1 MPDNSRSAA
10 AVNQPYTFGDRRFI
24 GINTNTQ
31 PSLLEAGQIQD
42 AVNLWNDGGALAVRP
57 GWQAQLSSA
66 ETFPIYQMIAYRKGD
81 NVSNEIIFVIGSSS
95 GAQIKKITKGGS
107 TSTTLASI
115 TANAADVKLVQH
127 GKYIYGVPGSAGF
140 NMFRTDGVTFD
151 YVPSLKG
158 PMKNGRDLL
167 TPSATST
174 TIPVKAISG
183 ISSIDNDEAVA
194 TFGNKFNTGTGDYE
208 LITNTSTAF
217 GYTFEG
223 DTSGAVPGAPW
234 STSGAG
240 TSTVRTIS
248 SLTWH
253 GGKGSISPYVTGSS
267 NTKALLLDAG
277 GDFIFVTKAVPD
289 LTYDGVTSKAGMFYF
304 KAVMFNND
312 ALSAPRQQSVLI
324 TVTGLDVSG
333 AAVPGAVFTQVM
345 QPAIGTSPTDW
356 KKITAVIDFRAWVTT
371 MTQIRFRIETGNSAQ
386 GTSDDKGILVD
397 NICLY
402 AMCQNLTSKAD
413 DVLNSSNM
421 LPIRVQQRNSSVLPA
436 GAGYVKNL
444 AVRLSGFSIPD
455 SDWSNK
461 DYISMKMDFPDA
473 LKASP
478 PYTSLG
484 IKGVGAT
491 AITWSGFGDYDPTKG
506 YMSWNIY
513 PIAQDKRTNVQYVY
527 VRLEQDVSTLNH
539 NDVIFNIG
547 ELVVNGRLTSN
558 ATYDYLFTRWY
569 SSDQPNLR
577 PPTYR
582 VNEVSQTGMESDSS
596 NSSNSVLSTKAFSS
610 MSIILNPDES
620 LPYDIRY
627 DTTEISIQGSSPT
640 SYFTSVV
647 PEVNQIDIVSSTSG
661 SFVYRNTGNSAD
673 ITCSIVANTPFRVDT
688 ANALWYAKTF
698 TGDSYTVTFTNGSAN
713 ISGTFDTT
721 RTLLNS
727 TVKFTTTGALPTN
740 FAVNTVYYIVSV
752 TSSIITLSATK
763 GGAPII
769 AGSIPSGVHTMA
781 CQVGTIYMRHSVPWG
796 TFGTKTVTIASG
808 NVLIVTPN
816 QFRAG
821 DPVKF
826 TTTVG
831 NIVAN
836 TTYYVIATGLTK
848 DQFSISTTYGGTVL
862 TPSASGTTTLN
873 IHPQYSHALVYRR
886 STTVFTDGRF
896 RLIACVPLD
905 AGIVGTKWTSTFTT
919 KTNGSVSWNMISL
932 ADNVPDGDLFY
943 EGAPYDQG
951 QIYQQGRDPMPSG
964 ASCIAVHQNR
974 LWTVKDNTVYAS
986 WILDVQNEFAVYS
999 TWVPDFNDPSNAY
1012 KGTSFTI
1019 SSKDDNEKVVALL
1032 PYGGDNMIMSNSSTA
1047 VMLILRENS
1056 VLPMLGYNPSTF
1068 TIQAMIRE
1076 PSSGCIAPNAVVS
1089 VAGRLLWQ
1097 TPVGM
1102 VEFNDG
1108 VIEQRSIEL
1117 RKMLS
1122 LDKSMNAPD
1131 LDNAAYRRIT
1141 YALHN
1146 QRLYIFAPG
1155 VGDVIASSTDP
1166 QSANTYVYV
1175 LDFRTMGWTRW
1186 RPLRNAA
1193 NTDFIRFTNGVAMS
1207 AGNDTQEFY
1216 VAGNDGNSGQIY
1228 KLTGTRD
1235 RGTGGTVADIP
1246 WSMLSRQHGQTYSE
1260 GIAYY
1265 NLNRVSQVNLHYA
1278 NNYVTVLSNFTA
1290 SNTTIVG
1297 DNDFVVGDTLVYDS
1311 TIGNVTVNTT
1321 YFVIART
1328 NTTYQI
1334 STSSGGTAVSP
1345 TVSGYR
1351 TAKTG
1356 VSQQVSWSVQNQM
1369 GTYASAGNPLGIST
1383 GSTWTFPAGVNRP
1396 VAIRNVSRDVLAP
1409 LFQVALS
1416 GTTRTSMRLLGV
1428 HIHAQDSRI
1437 ARVN

>member
-31 PSLLEAGQIQD
+31 PSLLEAGQVQD

-66 ETFPIYQMIAYRKGD
+66 ETLPIYQMIAYRKGD
-81 NVSNEIIFVIGSSS
+81 NVSNEIIFVTGSSS
-95 GAQIKKITKGGS
+95 GAQIKKFTKGGS

-208 LITNTSTAF
+208 LITNTSTAY

-223 DTSGAVPGAPW
+223 DTAGNVPGTPW
-234 STSGAG
+234 TTSGG
-240 TSTVRTIS
+240 STSTVKTIS
-248 SLTWH
+248 ALTWH

-277 GDFIFVTKAVPD
+277 GDFIYVTKTVPD

-333 AAVPGAVFTQVM
+333 VAVPGAVFTQLV

-356 KKITAVIDFRAWVTT
+356 KKITAVIDFRAFVTP

-386 GTSDDKGILVD
+386 GSSDDKGILVD

-421 LPIRVQQRNSSVLPA
+421 LPIRVQQRNSSVIPA

-455 SDWSNK
+455 NDWSNK

-473 LKASP
+473 LKTSP
-478 PYTSLG
+478 PYISLG

-491 AITWSGFGDYDPTKG
+491 AITWSGFGAYDPTKG

-547 ELVVNGRLTSN
+547 ELVVNGRLTSD

-640 SYFTSVV
+640 AYFTSVV

-661 SFVYRNTGNSAD
+661 SFVYRNTGNSSD

-713 ISGTFDTT
+713 IGGTFDTT

-769 AGSIPSGVHTMA
+769 AGSVPSGVHTMA

-836 TTYYVIATGLTK
+836 TTYYVISTGLTK
-848 DQFSISTTYGGTVL
+848 DQFSISSTYGGTVL

-919 KTNGSVSWNMISL
+919 KTNGSASWNMISL

-999 TWVPDFNDPSNAY
+999 TWVPDFNDPSHTY
-1012 KGTSFTI
+1012 KGTSFTV
-1019 SSKDDNEKVVALL
+1019 SSKDDNEKIVALL
-1032 PYGGDNMIMSNSSTA
+1032 PYGGDSMVMSNSSTA
-1047 VMLILRENS
+1047 VMLVLRENS
-1056 VLPMLGYNPSTF
+1056 VLPLLGFDPSTF

-1076 PSSGCIAPNAVVS
+1076 PSSGCIAPNAAIS
-1089 VAGRLLWQ
+1089 IAGRLLWQ

-1122 LDKSMNAPD
+1122 LDKSMDAPD

-1193 NTDFIRFTNGVAMS
+1193 NTDFIRFTDGVAMS

-1278 NNYVTVLSNFTA
+1278 NNYVTVLSKFTA
-1290 SNTTIVG
+1290 SNTTIIG

-1334 STSSGGTAVSP
+1334 STSSGGIAVSP

-1351 TAKTG
+1351 IAKTG

-1428 HIHAQDSRI
+1428 HIHAQDARI

>member
-31 PSLLEAGQIQD
+31 PSLLEAGQVQD
-42 AVNLWNDGGALAVRP
+42 AVNLWNDGGALTVRP

-66 ETFPIYQMIAYRKGD
+66 EATPIYQMISYRKG
-81 NVSNEIIFVIGSSS
+81 NNSSNEIIYVTGTST
-95 GAQIKKITKGGS
+95 GAQIKKFTKGGS
-107 TSTTLASI
+107 SSTSLASI

-158 PMKNGRDLL
+158 PMKNGRDLI

-174 TIPVKAISG
+174 TIPVKAITG

-194 TFGNKFNTGTGDYE
+194 TFGNKFNLSTGEYE
-208 LITNTSTAF
+208 LITGTSTAY
-217 GYTFEG
+217 GETFEG
-223 DTSGAVPGAPW
+223 VTPGNVPGSPW
-234 STSGAG
+234 VTSGAG
-240 TSTVRTIS
+240 TSTVNTITA
-248 SLTWH
+248 LTWH
-253 GGKGSISPYVTGSS
+253 GGKGSIKPYATGSS
-267 NTKALLLDAG
+267 NTKALVLDGG
-277 GDFIFVTKAVPD
+277 GDFIYVDKAVPD

-304 KAVMFNND
+304 KSVMFNND

-324 TVTGLDVSG
+324 TVTGLDS
-333 AAVPGAVFTQVM
+333 ANSPIPGAIFTQLV

-371 MTQIRFRIETGNSAQ
+371 LSKVRLRLETGNSAQ
-386 GTSDDKGILVD
+386 GSSDDKGILVD
-397 NICLY
+397 NVCLY

-413 DVLNSSNM
+413 DVLNASNM
-421 LPIRVQQRNSSVLPA
+421 LPIRVQERNTSVLPA

-444 AVRLSGFSIPD
+444 AVRLSGFSSPD
-455 SDWSNK
+455 NDWSNK

-473 LKASP
+473 LKSSP
-478 PYTSLG
+478 PYMSLG
-484 IKGVGAT
+484 MKSSGDT
-491 AITWSGFGDYDPTKG
+491 SITWSGFGTYDPTKG

-513 PIAQDKRTNVQYVY
+513 PIAQNKRTNVQYVY

-539 NDVIFNIG
+539 NDIIFNIG
-547 ELVVNGRLTSN
+547 ELVVNGRLTSD

-582 VNEVSQTGMESDSS
+582 VNDISQTGMESDSS
-596 NSSNSVLSTKAFSS
+596 NSSNAVLATKAFST

-620 LPYDIRY
+620 RPYDIRY
-627 DTTEISIQGSSPT
+627 DTTEITLQASTPT
-640 SYFTSVV
+640 AYFTALV

-661 SFVYRNTGNSAD
+661 SLVYRNTGDSSD
-673 ITCSIVANTPFRVDT
+673 ITCSIVANTPFKVDP
-688 ANALWYAKTF
+688 ANALWYGKTF
-698 TGDSYTVTFTNGSAN
+698 TGDANVVTFTNGSAD
-713 ISGTFDTT
+713 IGGTFDTA
-721 RTLLNS
+721 RILVNS
-727 TVKFTTTGALPTN
+727 TVKLSTTGALPTN
-740 FAVNTVYYIVSV
+740 FDVTTLYYVVSV
-752 TSSIITLSATK
+752 TTSILKLSATK
-763 GGAPII
+763 GGTPIL
-769 AGSIPSGVHTMA
+769 AGSIPSGTHTMTG
-781 CQVGTIYMRHSVPWG
+781 QVASIYMRHSVPWG
-796 TFGTKTVTIASG
+796 TFGTKSVSIASG
-808 NVLIVTPN
+808 NVLITVAN
-816 QFRAG
+816 QFQAG

-831 NIVAN
+831 NIIAN
-836 TTYYVIATGLTK
+836 TTYYVIPAGLTK
-848 DQFSISTTYGGTVL
+848 DKFSISSTYGGTVL
-862 TPSASGTTTLN
+862 TPSANGTTTLN

-886 STTVFTDGRF
+886 STTVFTDGRY
-896 RLIACVPLD
+896 RLIAVVPLD
-905 AGIVGTKWTSTFTT
+905 AAITGTKWTSSFTS
-919 KTNGSVSWNMISL
+919 KTNGNATWNMISI

-999 TWVPDFNDPSNAY
+999 TWVPDFNDPSHTY

-1032 PYGGDNMIMSNSSTA
+1032 PYGGDSMVMSNSSTA
-1047 VMLILRENS
+1047 VMLVLRENS
-1056 VLPMLGYNPSTF
+1056 VLPLLGYDPSTF

-1076 PSSGCIAPNAVVS
+1076 PSSGCIAPNAAIS
-1089 VAGRLLWQ
+1089 IAGRLLWQ

-1108 VIEQRSIEL
+1108 VIEQRSVEL

-1122 LDKSMNAPD
+1122 LDKAMGAPD
-1131 LDNAAYRRIT
+1131 LDNAAYRRIS

-1155 VGDVIASSTDP
+1155 VGDVIANTTDP

-1175 LDFRTMGWTRW
+1175 FDFRSMGWTRW

-1193 NTDFIRFTNGVAMS
+1193 NTDYIRFTDGVAMS

-1216 VAGNDGNSGQIY
+1216 AAGNDGNSGQIY

-1246 WSMLSRQHGQTYSE
+1246 WSMLTRQHGQTYSE

-1265 NLNRVSQVNLHYA
+1265 NLNRVSQLDLHYA
-1278 NNYVTVLSNFTA
+1278 NNYVTVLSKFTA
-1290 SNTTIVG
+1290 SNTTITG
-1297 DNDFVVGDTLVYDS
+1297 DNDFVVGDTITYS
-1311 TIGNVTVNTT
+1311 TTIGNVTSNTT
-1321 YFVIART
+1321 YYVVART

-1334 STSSGGTAVSP
+1334 STSSGGSAVSP
-1345 TVSGYR
+1345 TVTGYSIA
-1351 TAKTG
+1351 TTG
-1356 VSQQVSWSVQNQM
+1356 VSQQVAWSVQNQM
-1369 GTYASAGNPLGIST
+1369 GTYSTAGNPLGIST
-1383 GSTWTFPAGVNRP
+1383 SSTWTFPSGVNRP

-1409 LFQVALS
+1409 LFQVSLS
-1416 GTTRTSMRLLGV
+1416 GTTRTPMRLLGV
-1428 HIHAQDSRI
+1428 HIHAQDARI